1 MLTPKT
7 FQTVR
12 RNQIDYR
19 SWNVGPVSSLFAIL
33 MVAGVNCVQAQDV
46 APTPPAPAPA
56 AAQDSAVIEEVIIT
70 GSSIKRADDEALP
83 VTVVTEEQMEL
94 RDAGSPVDL
103 LTSLPAVA
111 NVPLNEST
119 QGGAG
124 ARGDV
129 AAVALRGLG
138 SGSTLVLL
146 NGRRMAAHGITANED
161 GVPAMSVNANV
172 LPARGLERVDVLRD
186 GASSIYGSDAVAGVI
201 NFIVDTKF
209 VGTEVEVQTSIP
221 EIDSGAD
228 RRATITHGSYFLD
241 DKLHWIS
248 TFDYFDRDETES
260 SDIMGDSNKVASAKP
275 GFNALNGPFFDR
287 NASGAYPSY
296 RIAGGTGTQS
306 GTQYLVP
313 TESGVIIQNTAPAR
327 DGASADYYYDMNT
340 GYALPQSTRYNWYNQ
355 VDYRV
360 NDKLTLFGELLLYRS
375 TSEMKRPPVAYGA
388 SSDKPIVVAADNPWN
403 PYGTDVT
410 IQSLRFVD
418 AGPENVEID
427 TDAYRI
433 VAGGR
438 GAIAGTWN
446 WESAAMYSRSGTKD
460 VSPDAIRESAL
471 QAAVASGA
479 YNPFG
484 YELEVVNGQVV
495 ATQPYVNSAE
505 VIDSFTE
512 PFVQTGRDIL
522 ASVDARVTGELF
534 DLWAGPIQVATG
546 AEYRWDDYSLTR
558 PQYHGLNGENDL
570 GLDPAGND
578 FVQASP
584 VGDIVG
590 DRTVAAGFAE
600 TVIPLVAPFNEIPL
614 VRSLSVGASIRYE
627 HYSDFGSTSN
637 PKFTLDYRPFDPV
650 MIRASYNEGFRAP
663 NLAMTN
669 YPSRAAVGSYRDPYR
684 ADVTNLPSDGQ
695 FQRLTTT
702 SGNSDLD
709 PETSKG
715 KTLGIVV
722 DVPYVDGLR
731 FSVDYFNIKQE
742 GLIAGPN
749 AEQLRAND
757 AALLAAATQA
767 ALDAGVP
774 LDQIDLG
781 SGTDAYQGNAYIDRA
796 AVTQEDR
803 DLFAAYNN
811 DPEREGPLLAPVGA
825 LLNTNT
831 PFSNLDSSEIEGYD
845 FNITYNL
852 PAFDWGKV
860 GISTDWT
867 YLDKFER
874 EGGLTGVSETQVG
887 TDGIAR
893 VRGAANLWW
902 SLDLW
907 SAGLSAYYIGEYADT
922 AASITDTVYQELG
935 RPDYV
940 KTVDGNHYWKV
951 EDSVTYNAFLSRS
964 FASET
969 SKLVDGLTVRLG
981 VRNLTDEAPPLT
993 SAVAGYDASVYNSVA
1008 TGRVWTLR
1016 LSKTF

>member
-7 FQTVR
+7 FQSVR
-12 RNQIDYR
+12 RSQTDYR

-33 MVAGVNCVQAQDV
+33 MVAGANCVHAQDV
-46 APTPPAPAPA
+46 APTPAVPAPAEA
-56 AAQDSAVIEEVIIT
+56 KDSAVIEEVIIT

-83 VTVVTEEQMEL
+83 VTVVSEEQMEL
-94 RDAGSPVDL
+94 RDAVSPVDL

-111 NVPLNEST
+111 NVPINESG

-138 SGSTLVLL
+138 SGSTLILL
-146 NGRRMAAHGITANED
+146 NGRRMAAHGITSNED

-186 GASSIYGSDAVAGVI
+186 GASSIYGSDAVAGVV
-201 NFIVDTKF
+201 NFIVDTKY
-209 VGTEVEVQTSIP
+209 VGTEVEVQVGIP
-221 EIDSGAD
+221 EIGSGAD

-260 SDIMGDSNKVASAKP
+260 LDIMGDSNKVSRAPA

-287 NASGAYPSY
+287 NASGAYPSF
-296 RIAGGTGTQS
+296 RVAGLT

-313 TESGVIIQNTAPAR
+313 TENGAVIQNTAPAR
-327 DGASADYYYDMNT
+327 DGVSADYYYDMNT

-355 VDYRV
+355 VDYKV
-360 NDKLTLFGELLLYRS
+360 NDKLTLFGELLLYRA
-375 TSEMKRPPVAYGA
+375 TSVMKRPPVAYGA
-388 SSDKPIVVAADNPWN
+388 SSDMPIVVAADNPWN
-403 PYGTDVT
+403 PYGADVT
-410 IQSLRFVD
+410 IQSHRFVD
-418 AGPENVEID
+418 AGPEMIDVE
-427 TDAYRI
+427 TNAYRI

-438 GAIAGTWN
+438 GAIAGTWA
-446 WESAAMYSRSGTKD
+446 WESAAMYSRSGTED
-460 VSPDAIRESAL
+460 ASPRAIRESAL
-471 QAAVASGA
+471 HAAVASGA

-484 YELEVVNGQVV
+484 YNFEVVDGQVV
-495 ATQPYVNSAE
+495 PTTRYVNSPD
-505 VIDSFTE
+505 VIDTFTE
-512 PFVQTGRDIL
+512 RFVQSGRDIL

-558 PQYHGLNGENDL
+558 PQYHGLNGEGNDL

-590 DRTVAAGFAE
+590 DRTVSAGFAE
-600 TVIPLVAPFNEIPL
+600 TVIPLVAPFNEVPL
-614 VRSLSVGASIRYE
+614 IRSLSVGASVRYE
-627 HYSDFGSTSN
+627 RYSDFGSTTN
-637 PKFTLDYRPFDPV
+637 PKFTLDYRPFDPI

-669 YPSRAAVGSYRDPYR
+669 YPSRAAVGSYPDPYR
-684 ADVTNLPSDGQ
+684 SIVSDAPEDGQ

-702 SGNSDLD
+702 SGNANLD

-722 DVPYVDGLR
+722 DVPYVDGLH

-749 AEQLRAND
+749 ANQLRDDD
-757 AALLAAATQA
+757 AARLAAATQA
-767 ALDAGVP
+767 ALAAGVP
-774 LDQIDLG
+774 FDQIDLG
-781 SGTDAYQGNAYIDRA
+781 SGTDTYQGNTYIDRA

-803 DLFAAYNN
+803 QLFADYN
-811 DPEREGPLLAPVGA
+811 EGKPQSEWLAPVGA

-831 PFSNLDSSEIEGYD
+831 PFANLDSSEIEGYD

-852 PAFDWGKV
+852 PALDWGKV
-860 GISTDWT
+860 GMSTDWT
-867 YLDKFER
+867 YLNKFER
-874 EGGLTGVSETQVG
+874 EGGLTGQSETQLGV
-887 TDGIAR
+887 DGITR
-893 VRGAANLWW
+893 LRGAFNLWW
-902 SLDLW
+902 SLDVW
-907 SAGLSAYYIGEYADT
+907 SAGMSAYYIGEYADT
-922 AASITDTVYQELG
+922 GASITDAVYQQLG
-935 RPDYV
+935 QPDYV

-964 FASET
+964 FESET
-969 SKLVDGLTVRLG
+969 SKLIDGLTVRVG
-981 VRNLTDEAPPLT
+981 VRNLTDEEPPLH

-1008 TGRVWTLR
+1008 AGRVWTLR